1 MLKHFKLLLVSSIL
15 FASILTLS
23 SCGKE
28 SSNESKAEQSTG
40 RLVDQSTDQLASQ
53 LVDNP
58 TDHSTIT
65 LTISQETY
73 TQTVPEDLTFHELL
87 NAVDAVS
94 GEEDIPAPEVWHTIN
109 YDPKQDISLSVGNCR
124 KLDLLDLLAY
134 YSLDAE
140 GRPNDYEYF
149 PICGSETAGECST
162 TSTIPAEAQQE
173 LENPEVNH
181 FAFTGICIDQ
191 GGVGDIGFIT
201 FFKKG

>member
-1 MLKHFKLLLVSSIL
+1 MLKHFKLLLASSIL

-23 SCGKE
+23 SCGQE
-28 SSNESKAEQSTG
+28 SSNESETEQSTN
-40 RLVDQSTDQLASQ
+40 RSVEQSTSQLADSS
-53 LVDNP
+53 

-94 GEEDIPAPEVWHTIN
+94 GEEDMPAPEVWHTIN
-109 YDPKQDISLSVGNCR
+109 YDPKQDISVSVGNCR